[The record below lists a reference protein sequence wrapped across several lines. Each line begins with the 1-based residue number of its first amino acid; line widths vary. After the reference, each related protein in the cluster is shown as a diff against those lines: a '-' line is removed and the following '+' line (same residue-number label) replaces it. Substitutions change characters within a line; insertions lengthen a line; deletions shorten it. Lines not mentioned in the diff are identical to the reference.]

1 MAVLAQLRGGSAAA
15 GRVLAARTGAGLS
28 RRQIGQT
35 GLAVG
40 FDGGAGAGFSL
51 DPECDEARGRVH
63 RRFGADG
70 IRNGRG
76 PGRSAR
82 SGVDLGLGR
91 VALDADGGAAVGQDG
106 CGLGRR
112 DRSGVDLGL
121 DRVALGADGDA
132 AVVRGGRGL
141 GRSARSG
148 VDFGLGRVALGA
160 GARMSLDPECGEA
173 LGRVHRGFGADGGAT
188 ARPGGRHLD
197 QRGLGAGID
206 GGVGLVGMLS
216 RSWSA
221 VRGADGRVGPRRGV

>member
-15 GRVLAARTGAGLS
+15 GRVLAAPTGAGLS

-82 SGVDLGLGR
+82 SGVDL
-91 VALDADGGAAVGQDG
+91 
-106 CGLGRR
+106 
-112 DRSGVDLGL
+112 
-121 DRVALGADGDA
+121 
-132 AVVRGGRGL
+132 
-141 GRSARSG
+141 
-148 VDFGLGRVALGA
+148 GLGRVALGA

>member
-91 VALDADGGAAVGQDG
+91 VALGADGGAAVGQDG
-106 CGLGRR
+106 
-112 DRSGVDLGL
+112 
-121 DRVALGADGDA
+121 
-132 AVVRGGRGL
+132 RGP

-148 VDFGLGRVALGA
+148 VDLGLGRVALGA